1 LETSEGNFRM
11 TFLKSKCL
19 IIGGLILSA
28 HLPMA
33 TVSGADSAPKQG
45 SSAEQANVTDKDLRA
60 FAKAYVEYHNI
71 RQNYEPRLKGTKDEK
86 EKLQREGDNK
96 VKQVLEKQGLTP
108 QSYNRLF
115 VAVNNNQQLRQKAL
129 VLISEERKKS

>member
-1 LETSEGNFRM
+1 M
-11 TFLKSKCL
+11 TLLKSTTL
-19 IIGGLILSA
+19 IIGGLILSV

-33 TVSGADSAPKQG
+33 TLWGADTAPKQG

-71 RQNYEPRLKGTKDEK
+71 RQNYEPRLNSTKDEKQK

-115 VAVNNNQQLRQKAL
+115 VAVNNNQQLRQKVLA
-129 VLISEERKKS
+129 LISEERRKS

>member
-1 LETSEGNFRM
+1 MTLLEST
-11 TFLKSKCL
+11 TL
-19 IIGGLILSA
+19 IIGGLILSV

-33 TVSGADSAPKQG
+33 TLWGSDTAPKQG

-71 RQNYEPRLKGTKDEK
+71 RQNYEPRLNSTKDEKQK

-96 VKQVLEKQGLTP
+96 VK
-108 QSYNRLF
+108 
-115 VAVNNNQQLRQKAL
+115 
-129 VLISEERKKS
+129 

>member
-1 LETSEGNFRM
+1 MTS
-11 TFLKSKCL
+11 LKSRCL
-19 IIGGLILSA
+19 IIGGLVLSVY
-28 HLPMA
+28 LPMA
-33 TVSGADSAPKQG
+33 TVWGADTAPKQG

-71 RQNYEPRLKGTKDEK
+71 RQNYEPRLNGTKDEKEK

-129 VLISEERKKS
+129 TLISEERKKS